1 MCSGPYRLDH
11 SVVTFMQ
18 ANLPNLRRLFVDAR
32 TEAEE
37 SSYSR
42 NAVRLYGFRSSA
54 YTANILEFYNLIL
67 FMTSVAAF
75 SLIGQRMSGGKTTTL
90 GR

>member
-1 MCSGPYRLDH
+1 MHLDL
-11 SVVTFMQ
+11 Q
-18 ANLPNLRRLFVDAR
+18 L
-32 TEAEE
+32 
-37 SSYSR
+37 
-42 NAVRLYGFRSSA
+42 

-75 SLIGQRMSGGKTTTL
+75 SLIGQRMSGGKTITL